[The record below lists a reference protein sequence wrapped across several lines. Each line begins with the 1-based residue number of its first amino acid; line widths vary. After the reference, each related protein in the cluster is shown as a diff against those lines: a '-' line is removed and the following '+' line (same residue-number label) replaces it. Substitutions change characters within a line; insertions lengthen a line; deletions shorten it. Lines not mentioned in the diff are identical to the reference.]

1 MNKNALANIAHDFVI
16 KDVTVKEIGLTLNV
30 GLTDMDKINSFSSQ
44 ATWSVLLYHMHTLE
58 VFLATG
64 KQPGQ
69 KLTVQDRTRH
79 RSYTLSI
86 CLW

>member
-44 ATWSVLLYHMHTLE
+44 AT
-58 VFLATG
+58 
-64 KQPGQ
+64 
-69 KLTVQDRTRH
+69 
-79 RSYTLSI
+79 
-86 CLW
+86 